1 MLTHA
6 PPHLCYHAEFGR
18 SRSNA
23 VGKIGK
29 GIPEK
34 VRELRT
40 PLWMGQGW
48 PVRNTPRPT
57 WVTMLNLITFGQ
69 TVWVEISQKNKPLTS
84 RLSAFQWNSKSSE
97 LTRISS
103 DQSGNY
109 LLLVIITW
117 AYPYH
122 FQHIAN
128 VGQKLWIFPTPCIYC
143 PLTGSSLEFG
153 KVRWAEKN

>member
-1 MLTHA
+1 MANMLTHA

-69 TVWVEISQKNKPLTS
+69 TVWVEISQKNKPVTS

-109 LLLVIITW
+109 LLLVTHNNMGLSI
-117 AYPYH
+117 P
-122 FQHIAN
+122 
-128 VGQKLWIFPTPCIYC
+128 FPTYSECWPKIVNFSY
-143 PLTGSSLEFG
+143 PMYLLPADGVL
-153 KVRWAEKN
+153 VRIW